1 VSTRPVF
8 STITP
13 LPYACP
19 TRTPTVALNKRSDSF
34 RKWDYIAFSSP
45 TPDGTPPAN
54 TAGTSTAAGDDDDE
68 AGAVDEAF
76 AAEAVAADAV
86 AAEAVVDGAV
96 ADGASVAIRAAP
108 PGAADGVCARLAG
121 TPSVPITA
129 AKATMPQACRIANAK
144 PFAAKPFAAK
154 PFAAKPFA
162 AKPFA
167 AKPFATRRIA
177 DERSAVEQFST
188 R

>member
-34 RKWDYIAFSSP
+34 RKWDCIAFSSP

-76 AAEAVAADAV
+76 AAEAIAADAV

-129 AKATMPQACRIANAK
+129 AKATMTQACRIAN
-144 PFAAKPFAAK
+144 
-154 PFAAKPFA
+154 